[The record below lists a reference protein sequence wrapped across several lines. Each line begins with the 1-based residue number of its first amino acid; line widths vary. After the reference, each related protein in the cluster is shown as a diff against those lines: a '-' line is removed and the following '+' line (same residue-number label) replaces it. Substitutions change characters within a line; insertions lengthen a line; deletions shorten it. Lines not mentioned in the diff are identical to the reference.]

1 MKALKRFTAVV
12 ASLALTVGMCVSVF
26 AGSTWGDYIGFDG
39 KPGHTWYEAADGKF
53 TQNSD
58 TSWTCKMKTI
68 GWGGVW
74 GCQVFQDAKK
84 GNGKVDIKKGQE
96 YKLQCT
102 LKSSDMDKWVVV
114 KVATKENIAFAK
126 WVKLKKGQNTT
137 INETFTAKCDA
148 TSIYFGLGGD
158 FGDRADEKDLYTY
171 AEGGA
176 KSISDGN
183 SDAAGKGT
191 TITCTGYSLES
202 TVAAAQT
209 ATTAAAGQ
217 GTQSGQTGTVST
229 APSTVAT
236 GDFTPIA
243 CAAAAVVAASVIVV
257 FARKRE
263 NN

>member
-1 MKALKRFTAVV
+1 MKFIKKLGVITL
-12 ASLALTVGMCVSVF
+12 SLALAISMNTSVF
-26 AGSTWGDYIGFDG
+26 AMSPWQDYIGFDG
-39 KPGHTWYEAADGKF
+39 KPGHTWYEAADGKVVGVSQ
-53 TQNSD
+53 TK
-58 TSWTCKMKTI
+58 WTAKLKTI

-102 LKSSDMDKWVVV
+102 LKSSDMDKWIVV
-114 KVATKENIAFAK
+114 KIATKENIAFAK

-183 SDAAGKGT
+183 GDAAGKGT

-202 TVAAAQT
+202 TAAAAQT